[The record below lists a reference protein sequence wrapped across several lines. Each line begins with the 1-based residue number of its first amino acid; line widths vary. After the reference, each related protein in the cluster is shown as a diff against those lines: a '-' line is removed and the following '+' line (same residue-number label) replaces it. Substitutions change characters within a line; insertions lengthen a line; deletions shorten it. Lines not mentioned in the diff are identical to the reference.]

1 MTRCG
6 FPIPGADILT
16 YITAEHPGSHRLMKL
31 IRYLLF
37 ELDSE
42 IGDAAAAIHLIRLMN
57 RIRRAGID
65 AACTAPAVI
74 RHRRIVDK
82 GNIYKNLSD
91 QKPGAH
97 LAVQQVA
104 VFSDPAQTTSLC
116 PDFIHNGCRVNQD
129 TAATVH
135 D

>member
-74 RHRRIVDK
+74 RHRRDRKSTRLNSSHVASS
-82 GNIYKNLSD
+82 Y
-91 QKPGAH
+91 
-97 LAVQQVA
+97 A
-104 VFSDPAQTTSLC
+104 VFCLKNTTMAA
-116 PDFIHNGCRVNQD
+116 VN
-129 TAATVH
+129 
-135 D
+135 